1 MSTYETKTESLEKLW
16 KGLNG
21 FRVQQRMK
29 LTHIYM
35 VPDTPY
41 FQNL

>member
-1 MSTYETKTESLEKLW
+1 MSTYEIKTESLENCGKDLTV
-16 KGLNG
+16 

-35 VPDTPY
+35 APDTPY